1 MYGRKSSRTQQSQ
14 ANGAGVVSAERRK
27 KDLQKIA
34 ARVMEHL
41 DGIISAMQK
50 AAEQISSGRALEE
63 IDDAGFHLYLAR
75 KDQKD
80 NGSRAE
86 AVLCTMGYD
95 EYFRILEE
103 AAAEVGLC
111 LEKEAKL
118 EVTLPDAEFE
128 ENMVTGGFE
137 RYKGLAVEHHNE
149 CLEELMVEVCRLL
162 KERSLAVACAADE
175 DVIFYLPLGW
185 G

>member
-1 MYGRKSSRTQQSQ
+1 
-14 ANGAGVVSAERRK
+14 VSAKRRK

-34 ARVMEHL
+34 ARVMEDL
-41 DGIISAMQK
+41 DGILLVMQK
-50 AAEQISSGRALEE
+50 AAEQISSGRALED

-80 NGSRAE
+80 RQSRVE
-86 AVLCTMGYD
+86 AVLCAMSYD
-95 EYFRILEE
+95 EYFHILEE
-103 AAAEVGLC
+103 AASEAGLC
-111 LEKEAKL
+111 LEEEARL

-137 RYKGLAVEHHNE
+137 IFKGLAVEHHNE
-149 CLEELMVEVCRLL
+149 CLEELMAAVCYLL
-162 KERSLAVACAADE
+162 KERGLAVACAADE
-175 DVIFYLPLGW
+175 DVIFYLPLGR

>member
-1 MYGRKSSRTQQSQ
+1 M
-14 ANGAGVVSAERRK
+14 SAERRK
-27 KDLQKIA
+27 KDLQRIA
-34 ARVMEHL
+34 SRVMEDL
-41 DGIISAMQK
+41 DRIILVMQK

-80 NGSRAE
+80 SKSRAE

-103 AAAEVGLC
+103 AASEVGLC
-111 LEKEAKL
+111 LDEEARL

-137 RYKGLAVEHHNE
+137 RFKGLAIEHHND
-149 CLEELMVEVCRLL
+149 CLEELIVEVCYLL
-162 KERSLAVACAADE
+162 KERGLAVACVPDE
-175 DVIFYLPLGW
+175 GVIFYLPLGR